1 MAGAYQRP
9 PGDNLDVLVL
19 QIKDLMRRLAAL
31 ERPTGTQLSSLV
43 AQVQAALANIN
54 ASVAAAIAANSMTT
68 AAIQALVAA
77 PGNISPGNVI
87 ASGQVQSNGS
97 PLKSLPSH
105 NYTMHV
111 GSWVAGWIDGDGTV
125 GTSASSQRIK
135 KSLTQ
140 MTAEDAQRLLQLTPY
155 WGRYLWDADD
165 APMSVFFLAE
175 DVRNAGF
182 GPDVAPVVAD
192 QPMVMMGSNG
202 DPFLD
207 DDGNP
212 IVIPVGEA
220 WTVNYSQIVVPL
232 VAAWHDGAQQM
243 QAMAQEM
250 QTMQSQ
256 LAALQAKVDSLTA

>member
-1 MAGAYQRP
+1 MAVDESWLNRQLEDVNRQLRELP
-9 PGDNLDVLVL
+9 P
-19 QIKDLMRRLAAL
+19 
-31 ERPTGTQLSSLV
+31 
-43 AQVQAALANIN
+43 
-54 ASVAAAIAANSMTT
+54 SVAASFAPVVANLQATIIATIQATYSTTAQMNAAIAN
-68 AAIQALVAA
+68 
-77 PGNISPGNVI
+77 PGTINPSTVNAGNVI

-140 MTAEDAQRLLQLTPY
+140 MTAEDAQKLLQLTPY

-192 QPMVMMGSNG
+192 EPMVMMGSNG

-243 QAMAQEM
+243 QAMSQQM
-250 QTMQSQ
+250 QTMQTQ
-256 LAALQAKVDSLTA
+256 LTALQAKIDGLTA